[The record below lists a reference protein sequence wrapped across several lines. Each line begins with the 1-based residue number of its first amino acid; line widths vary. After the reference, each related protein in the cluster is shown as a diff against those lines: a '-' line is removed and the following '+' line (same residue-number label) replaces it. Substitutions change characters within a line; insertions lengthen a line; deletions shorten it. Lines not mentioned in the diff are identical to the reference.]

1 MSNSTSS
8 SSGRSSECDL
18 VFDKAREVSPVP
30 EDAYELFNL
39 NMYSLG
45 KPSGTI
51 THTDRDPKDEEYWSS
66 TAVSL
71 SLLFIYPLLTFL

>member
-1 MSNSTSS
+1 MSNRTSS

-18 VFDKAREVSPVP
+18 VFDGAREVSPVP
-30 EDAYELFNL
+30 EEAYESFDSNV
-39 NMYSLG
+39 YSLG

-51 THTDRDPKDEEYWSS
+51 TRTDRDPKDEEYWSS

-71 SLLFIYPLLTFL
+71 LFSSFILF

>member
-8 SSGRSSECDL
+8 SSSARSSECDL
-18 VFDKAREVSPVP
+18 VFDGAREVSPVP
-30 EDAYELFNL
+30 EEAYSTFVPNV
-39 NMYSLG
+39 YSLG

-51 THTDRDPKDEEYWSS
+51 TRTDRDPKDQEYWSS

-71 SLLFIYPLLTFL
+71 LLPVFIL

>member
-8 SSGRSSECDL
+8 SNRSSECDL
-18 VFDKAREVSPVP
+18 VFDGAREVSPVP
-30 EDAYELFNL
+30 EEAYESFDL
-39 NMYSLG
+39 NVYSLG

-51 THTDRDPKDEEYWSS
+51 TRTDRDPKDEEYWSS

-71 SLLFIYPLLTFL
+71 LFSLFILLLMFS